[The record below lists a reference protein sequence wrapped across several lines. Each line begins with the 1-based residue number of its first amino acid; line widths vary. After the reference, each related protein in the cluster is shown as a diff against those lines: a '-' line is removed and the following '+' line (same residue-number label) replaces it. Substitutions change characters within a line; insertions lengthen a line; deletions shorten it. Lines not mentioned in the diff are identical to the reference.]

1 MSRWSETPA
10 RPRFTISID
19 GPPTLSLSNVT
30 YPLTATLLYHATTSS
45 PTITFNVFGT
55 PIHQHASFGDYL
67 FYYAESAKEGEAAEV
82 YPTDFELADLPVP
95 VCLENDFA
103 TFSSRTG
110 KDSVWRE
117 LSLPAEIYD
126 LLVGCKYRLSLPSGV
141 IIRPTQVRHAD
152 AGEIINIPESNS
164 IDITIVE

>member
-1 MSRWSETPA
+1 M
-10 RPRFTISID
+10 
-19 GPPTLSLSNVT
+19 T

-141 IIRPTQVRHAD
+141 ISWWEYGPTK
-152 AGEIINIPESNS
+152 AGLYRQAKLASSSSLPPSDLLEFQSPSYAGA
-164 IDITIVE
+164 TR